1 MIDNSKVIA
10 QTNALE
16 HLTEEERLMIKRSE
30 TKLGG
35 RICKVLRHAPEMI
48 QLSMDLQGWVSAM
61 ELIEKF
67 NSNFQRPGFFLTLP
81 VLMELVRID
90 SKQRY
95 GLKWEGD
102 RLMIRCNQGHSIPWL
117 EMDYKEGTPPEILY
131 HGTGLKALDA
141 ILKEGLR
148 PMERQKVHLS
158 WDIDTA
164 RQVAG
169 RWKNQ
174 GVPVILQIDTAAMVR
189 DGHVFYLSENDVW
202 LTDLVPAEYLSVFR
216 VEG

>member
-16 HLTEEERLMIKRSE
+16 HLTEEERQMIKRSE

-67 NSNFQRPGFFLTLP
+67 NSHFQRQGFFLTLP

-202 LTDLVPAEYLSVFR
+202 LTDLVPAEHLSVFR